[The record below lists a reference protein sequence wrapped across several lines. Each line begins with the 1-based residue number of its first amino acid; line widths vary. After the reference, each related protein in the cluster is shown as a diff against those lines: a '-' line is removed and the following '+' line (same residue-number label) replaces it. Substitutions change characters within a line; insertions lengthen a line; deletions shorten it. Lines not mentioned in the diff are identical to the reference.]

1 MLTSLQVAG
10 LVGFNL
16 LLLIL
21 LFVAFRLIGGGRDR
35 QVRTRRTVAT
45 SEELFS
51 FDSWSDAERP
61 PRPMTDPGRSVRNRR

>member
-1 MLTSLQVAG
+1 MLTSLQVVG

-35 QVRTRRTVAT
+35 QVRSRRTVDAP
-45 SEELFS
+45 EELFS
-51 FDSWSDAERP
+51 FDSWSEAERS
-61 PRPMTDPGRSVRNRR
+61 PRPMTDAVRSGRGRR

>member
-21 LFVAFRLIGGGRDR
+21 LFVAFRLIGSGRDS
-35 QVRTRRTVAT
+35 QVRTRRTSVA

-51 FDSWSDAERP
+51 FDSWSEAERS
-61 PRPMTDPGRSVRNRR
+61 PRPMTDTARSVRDRR